1 MSKIKI
7 SKSKALKI
15 IRAVKKN
22 EAFITEG
29 EPAYVGRK
37 ELLAN
42 IDSELDEVEKG
53 ESIFRIVRGDYG
65 SGKTHLL
72 SVIREKAFNKDFVV
86 STINLSP
93 KESTLNKIDKIYKKF
108 IKNLRANKFRKSSAL
123 NYLLRKWAKEADTKN
138 YSYCRHGMKPF
149 TCGYP
154 ICKVPKEFHLLK
166 SDVQSALR
174 VCRDEW
180 KYGNGKITTNLE
192 LVIKWFSG
200 AKVLLREIRTIGIE
214 NRVDRNNAIEYMGE
228 VCKLIN
234 HLGYKGIVLLLDE
247 EKNNST
253 VALDK
258 TMESFKN
265 LALIRNRLIRVPHIY
280 IVYTASQDFYK
291 MLSPEC
297 NIPQEEANANTAQL
311 LDIPIEF
318 MDISA
323 AIREVETMTYSLDSF
338 CTEETEEMAQNFI
351 KIYEASYEWTAPEEV
366 YAKIFRDFIP
376 QAVETKALAGTIYS
390 NLLLMLDTARQKGN
404 ETLLDVD
411 MSQLKWVID
420 YS

>member
-1 MSKIKI
+1 VIKTKI
-7 SKSKALKI
+7 SKAKALKI
-15 IRAVKKN
+15 IKAAKKK

-37 ELLAN
+37 KLLEE
-42 IDSELDEVEKG
+42 IDRELDEIEKG
-53 ESIFRIVRGDYG
+53 ESIFKIVKGEYG

-72 SVIREKAFNKDFVV
+72 SVIREKAFNKNFIV

-93 KESTLNKIDKIYKKF
+93 KECTLNKIEKIYKKF

-123 NYLLRKWAKEADTKN
+123 NYLLRKWSKEADSKN

-154 ICKVPKEFHLLK
+154 ICRVPKEFHVLK

-214 NRVDRNNAIEYMGE
+214 NRVDRYNAIEYMGE

-234 HLGYKGIVLLLDE
+234 HLGYKGIIILLDE

-258 TMESFKN
+258 SLESFKN
-265 LALIRNRLIRVPHIY
+265 LSIIRNRLIRIPHIY
-280 IVYTASQDFYK
+280 IVYTACPDFYE
-291 MLSPEC
+291 LLTAEDSPSQAEG
-297 NIPQEEANANTAQL
+297 NANTAEL

-323 AIREVETMTYSLDSF
+323 AKKEIENMTFALENF
-338 CTEETEEMAQNFI
+338 TTQEAEEIAQNFI
-351 KIYEASYEWTAPEEV
+351 NIYETSYDWNAPEEV
-366 YAKIFRDFIP
+366 YSKIFRDFIP
-376 QAVETKALAGTIYS
+376 RAIESNAIAGTIYT
-390 NLLLMLDTARQKGN
+390 NLLLMLDRARQEGD
-404 ETLLDVD
+404 ESLMDVD
-411 MSQLKWVID
+411 FSQLKWVME
-420 YS
+420 YP